1 MQHSNDKEDLLCLS
15 MGALHYNNG
24 HCAQLGLLLKE
35 QEVVWYIF
43 TCSQPTKMHFCGIL
57 KGGGNT
63 LFEGILVFIIFRST
77 RIAHQFVHFQLVGGI
92 QEKSLCRL
100 VKMMIVCSH
109 LRLPHLSEIGPHPLQ
124 RHHSLKQTKST
135 IKKI

>member
-1 MQHSNDKEDLLCLS
+1 MSLHGRSPLQQWSLCTARPIVEGTGSSLVHFH
-15 MGALHYNNG
+15 L
-24 HCAQLGLLLKE
+24 
-35 QEVVWYIF
+35 
-43 TCSQPTKMHFCGIL
+43 SQPTKMHFCGIL

-124 RHHSLKQTKST
+124 RHHSLKQTIST